1 MTLSGLQSCGYA
13 IEERNEVPL
22 TPKTTKKS
30 PNAAYNNKLEV
41 ETVRQV
47 EQMSTEP
54 DSMWME
60 ALLVMERILGLDHP
74 EAC

>member
-1 MTLSGLQSCGYA
+1 MDKKDDFVGASKLWIRA

-41 ETVRQV
+41 EIVRQV

-54 DSMWME
+54 DSM
-60 ALLVMERILGLDHP
+60 
-74 EAC
+74 